1 MYLPKDFIETAE
13 GLVFAVVENSLEQGK
28 VLCFLRYISLNVQW
42 KKVNTEQANQF
53 LANNFPHYL
62 YFSPFKEAHLH
73 AVALDNISKH
83 HQPRARLK
91 KLLSDNARDDV
102 ENDLILLCYLLK
114 KQGFNLDD
122 VGVTGSILIG
132 AQKNNSDIDLIF
144 YSRETF
150 NFARQIIQKLIIQE
164 ECFELSDKDWHD
176 SYDRRSCDLSYEEYL
191 WHEKR
196 KINKAVINQRKFD
209 LSFVLETEQNIL
221 SLQYKKLNSVLL
233 KVQITDDSRAFD
245 YPAEFFIQH
254 KKIKS
259 IISYT
264 ATYTGQAKT
273 GEWVEV
279 AGLLEESSEGV
290 LRIVVG
296 SSREACGEHIKVI
309 NEQAD

>member
-53 LANNFPHYL
+53 LAKNFPHYL
-62 YFSPFKEAHLH
+62 YYSPLKEAHLH
-73 AVALDNISKH
+73 AVDFDNISKH

-91 KLLSDNARDDV
+91 KLLSDNVRDDV
-102 ENDLILLCYLLK
+102 ENDLILLCHLLK
-114 KQGFNLDD
+114 TQGFNLDD

-132 AQKNNSDIDLIF
+132 AQNKNSDIDLVF
-144 YSRETF
+144 YSREAF
-150 NFARQIIQKLIIQE
+150 NFARQIIQKLIIQGD
-164 ECFELSDKDWHD
+164 CFELSDKDWHE

-196 KINKAVINQRKFD
+196 KFNKAVINQRKFD
-209 LSFVLETEQNIL
+209 LSFVLETEQDIL
-221 SLQYKKLNSVLL
+221 PLQYKKLNSVLL

-245 YPAEFFIQH
+245 YPAEFFIRHQ
-254 KKIKS
+254 KIKS
-259 IISYT
+259 IVCYT
-264 ATYTGQAKT
+264 ATYTGQAQT
-273 GEWVEV
+273 REWVEV
-279 AGLLEESSEGV
+279 AGQLEESNEGV

-296 SSREACGEHIKVI
+296 STREACGEYIKVI